1 MAMRN
6 GISTALVTAALA
18 TLAGCESGTVS
29 TTSYQYGGSA
39 SADQQIGMRY
49 QLDANRER
57 LWSLNRDGAVVKDLR
72 TMQRTAVPIADW
84 TRVGEAWSCAP
95 DLALGPRG
103 EALVTSNIVPVVWE
117 IDPETM
123 AVTEHQL
130 VLDADTDKDFG
141 FTGLAYSAEHDA
153 YFAVSGSHGTLWK
166 IDAQLTRAEKVALSG
181 PIHNACRVAP
191 SSRAPSQASGPAVG
205 LCVGGAQRNW
215 TLDVALADRT
225 GRVRDT
231 ACTDLAWRIGQ
242 LAMAAR

>member
-1 MAMRN
+1 M
-6 GISTALVTAALA
+6 
-18 TLAGCESGTVS
+18 LAGCEAGTGP

-39 SADQQIGMRY
+39 AAGKQIGMRY
-49 QLDANRER
+49 QLDAKRER
-57 LWSLNRDGAVVKDLR
+57 VWWLNRDGAVVKDLR
-72 TMQRTAVPIADW
+72 TMERTAVPITDW

-95 DLALGPRG
+95 DLALGPGG
-103 EALVTSNIVPVVWE
+103 EALVTSNILPVVWK

-123 AVTEHQL
+123 VVTEHPL
-130 VLDADTDKDFG
+130 ALDADTDKDFG
-141 FTGLAYSAEHDA
+141 FTGLTYSPEHDA

-191 SSRAPSQASGPAVG
+191 SGRAPSQASGPAVG

-215 TLDVALADRT
+215 TVDVALDDRT
-225 GRVRDT
+225 GYVRGT

-242 LAMAAR
+242 LAMTDE

>member
-1 MAMRN
+1 MRN
-6 GISTALVTAALA
+6 GISAVLVTAALA
-18 TLAGCESGTVS
+18 ALAGCESGTGS
-29 TTSYQYGGSA
+29 TTSYQYRGNA
-39 SADQQIGMRY
+39 SAGQQIGMRY
-49 QLDANRER
+49 QLDASRER
-57 LWSLNRDGAVVKDLR
+57 VWWLNRDGAVVKDLR

-95 DLALGPRG
+95 DLALGPGG
-103 EALVTSNIVPVVWE
+103 EALVTSNIVPVVWK

-123 AVTEHQL
+123 AVTEHPL

-166 IDAQLTRAEKVALSG
+166 IDAQLTRAEKVALSS
-181 PIHNACRVAP
+181 PIYNACRVVP
-191 SSRAPSQASGPAVG
+191 SGRAASQASGSAAG
-205 LCVGGAQRNW
+205 LCVGGARNW
-215 TLDVALADRT
+215 TVDVALADRT

-242 LAMAAR
+242 LAMSAP